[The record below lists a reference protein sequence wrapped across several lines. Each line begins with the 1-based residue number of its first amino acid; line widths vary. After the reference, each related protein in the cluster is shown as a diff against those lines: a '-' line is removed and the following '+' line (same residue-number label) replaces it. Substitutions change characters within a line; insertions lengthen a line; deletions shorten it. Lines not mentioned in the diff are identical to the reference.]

1 MQFEECLNYSDSRLS
16 ARDSAEHMQELPG
29 WLIPAGAM
37 RRAELKGAEED
48 NVDRANGGCSAYR
61 TLRQELFN

>member
-1 MQFEECLNYSDSRLS
+1 MFELLRLS

-37 RRAELKGAEED
+37 RRGELKGAED
-48 NVDRANGGCSAYR
+48 NVGRANGGRRAYR
-61 TLRQELFN
+61 TLRQLLFN